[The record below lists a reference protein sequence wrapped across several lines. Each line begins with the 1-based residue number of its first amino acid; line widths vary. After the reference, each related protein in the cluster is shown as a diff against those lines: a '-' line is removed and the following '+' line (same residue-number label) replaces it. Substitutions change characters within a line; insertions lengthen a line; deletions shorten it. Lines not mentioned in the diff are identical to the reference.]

1 MKYIIPS
8 KKTHLILLVFL
19 FEFFLTFPASYASI
33 KEESA
38 VKRPSK
44 AFWSI
49 GNTTMFPGKVQIDS
63 KGTTELFNFN
73 PTLSFG
79 LEYPFK
85 ESLLIIPELG
95 INFSGNGRHD
105 SISRYTFFLSTEI
118 GRRFKFLLLQ
128 TGLGLHWTLIDGPGG
143 TETLNNGNSTTDFY
157 LPEFTS
163 ISSNLAF
170 TSGIGFTLRDMTLKL
185 DSAVYNIFDTM
196 KRAVTYR
203 LSLQFSFSIDKLPKF
218 FKRD

>member
-85 ESLLIIPELG
+85 ESPK
-95 INFSGNGRHD
+95 N
-105 SISRYTFFLSTEI
+105 
-118 GRRFKFLLLQ
+118 
-128 TGLGLHWTLIDGPGG
+128 
-143 TETLNNGNSTTDFY
+143 
-157 LPEFTS
+157 
-163 ISSNLAF
+163 
-170 TSGIGFTLRDMTLKL
+170 M
-185 DSAVYNIFDTM
+185 IFD
-196 KRAVTYR
+196 VFWCI
-203 LSLQFSFSIDKLPKF
+203 SLVIYKGKF
-218 FKRD
+218 AIFKSSRMY